1 MAARARAKARVRDG
15 AQVWRDRVERW
26 KQSGKTAREFARLE
40 GIRPETLAWWK
51 WRLQRQDAAT
61 QARADVTGPRL
72 VPVQVADAE
81 PEPAACAIELVLACG
96 RVVVRVGPEF
106 DERTLR
112 RVVDA
117 LGGAS

>member
-1 MAARARAKARVRDG
+1 MAARARARARTRDG
-15 AQVWRDRVERW
+15 AEVWRERVDRW
-26 KQSGKTAREFARLE
+26 KQSGKTAREFAKVE

-51 WRLQRQDAAT
+51 WRLQRQDGAAG
-61 QARADVTGPRL
+61 ADVETPML
-72 VPVQVADAE
+72 VPVHVRGME
-81 PEPAACAIELVLACG
+81 PEPAASAIELVLASG

-117 LGGAS
+117 LGGA

>member
-1 MAARARAKARVRDG
+1 MAARVRARARARDG
-15 AQVWRDRVERW
+15 AEVWRDRVERW
-26 KQSGKTAREFARLE
+26 KQSGRTAREFARLE

-51 WRLQRQDAAT
+51 WRLQRPDAAP
-61 QARADVTGPRL
+61 QAQADVTAPTL
-72 VPVQVADAE
+72 VPVHVAGVE
-81 PEPAACAIELVLACG
+81 PEPGASMIELVLASG

>member
-1 MAARARAKARVRDG
+1 MAARARAKARARDG

-51 WRLQRQDAAT
+51 WRLQRQDAVP
-61 QARADVTGPRL
+61 QAPAEVTAPRL
-72 VPVQVADAE
+72 VAVHVAGAE
-81 PEPAACAIELVLACG
+81 PEPAASTLDLVLACG

>member
-1 MAARARAKARVRDG
+1 MAARARARARDS
-15 AQVWRDRVERW
+15 AQVWRDRVDRW

-51 WRLQRQDAAT
+51 WRLQRQEAAV
-61 QARADVTGPRL
+61 QIDVTAPRL
-72 VPVQVADAE
+72 VPVHVSGAE
-81 PEPAACAIELVLACG
+81 PEPAAASIELVLAGG

-112 RVVDA
+112 RVVDV
-117 LGGAS
+117 LGGAP

>member
-1 MAARARAKARVRDG
+1 MAARARATARARDS
-15 AQVWRDRVERW
+15 APVWRERVDRW
-26 KQSGKTAREFARLE
+26 KQSGKTAREFAKVE

-51 WRLQRQDAAT
+51 WRLQRQDAAFQGDIT
-61 QARADVTGPRL
+61 TPTL
-72 VPVQVADAE
+72 LPVQVSGAE
-81 PEPAACAIELVLACG
+81 PELGASSIELVLAEG

-117 LGGAS
+117 LGGGR

>member
-1 MAARARAKARVRDG
+1 MAARARVTARARDS
-15 AQVWRDRVERW
+15 APVWRERVDRW
-26 KQSGKTAREFARLE
+26 KQSGKTAREFAKLE

-51 WRLQRQDAAT
+51 WRLQRQEAAS
-61 QARADVTGPRL
+61 QADVTTPTL
-72 VPVQVADAE
+72 VPVQVSGAE
-81 PEPAACAIELVLACG
+81 PEPWASSIELVLAEG

-117 LGGAS
+117 LGGGR